1 MRCPLADGSLARL
14 LVRAA
19 ITAAAGVMGAGFL
32 GWRAG
37 LLVAGLTALSYLIT
51 GAAAPLLGPAW
62 ARGRVL
68 RGLRRRGYR
77 LVADPVGR
85 VLAAGTGGVY
95 LLEARHRRNAVARGG
110 GAWTIGGRPAERVV
124 ERHAAAAARA
134 ARDLGAPEVVPVLL
148 VSGRLPEPVMRAG
161 GAVLARPRAAL
172 RFIIEREALEYGQEQ
187 EPEGTE
193 DSAGVCG
200 AEEVDADAVAAEARR
215 LWRPVH
221 AVRRRDRPEGAG
233 K

>member
-37 LLVAGLTALSYLIT
+37 LLVAALTALAYVIT
-51 GAAAPLLGPAW
+51 AVAAPLLGPAW

-68 RGLRRRGYR
+68 RRLRRRGYR
-77 LVADPVGR
+77 LVAAPSGR
-85 VLAAGTGGVY
+85 VLAAGPTGVY
-95 LLEARHRRNAVARGG
+95 LLDARHRRNAVARGDG
-110 GAWTIGGRPAERVV
+110 TWTIGGRPAERVV

-134 ARDLGAPEVVPVLL
+134 ARAVGAEDAVPVLL

-161 GAVLARPRAAL
+161 GAVLARPKAAL
-172 RFIIEREALEYGQEQ
+172 RFILDRPVLPDGEERA
-187 EPEGTE
+187 
-193 DSAGVCG
+193 A
-200 AEEVDADAVAAEARR
+200 AVAAEARR
-215 LWRPVH
+215 LWSPERREPEARPGP
-221 AVRRRDRPEGAG
+221 ARPEASAPEEESDG
-233 K
+233 